1 MQEDAFGAAVDDSVY
16 VVGFEH
22 RFAVDDDVVTLDGY
36 HFAGVLVNEVFHPG
50 AQYPCGQ
57 LAAYGLFKVRTVYF
71 HLVRQVEYLQYL
83 LVVLVADGTQ
93 QRRDGELL
101 LAVDVGVHHVVDV
114 RGELYPRPLER
125 NDTCGVEFGAV
136 GVYALP
142 EEYARRTVELRYDD
156 PLGTV
161 DDECAARR
169 HVGDGT
175 EIDILY
181 HRVEVLVFRVRT
193 VEFQFRLERDA
204 VGQAAFEALLYG
216 IAGRVDIVIDEFQNE
231 VVPCIGYREIFHE
244 HFVEPL
250 VLAVLCGGVELEK
263 VVE

>member
-114 RGELYPRPLER
+114 RGELDPRPLEGD
-125 NDTCGVEFGAV
+125 DTRRIEF
-136 GVYALP
+136 
-142 EEYARRTVELRYDD
+142 RTVGMHALSEEDTRRAVQLRHDD
-156 PLGTV
+156 ALRTV
-161 DDECAARR
+161 DDERTPFGHIGNR
-169 HVGDGT
+169 T
-175 EIDILY
+175 EID
-181 HRVEVLVFRVRT
+181 VLNDDTEIFVLRIGAIELQLGLQGHAVRQT
-193 VEFQFRLERDA
+193 ALQ
-204 VGQAAFEALLYG
+204 ALLDRVTGRIDVVVDKLENEIVSG
-216 IAGRVDIVIDEFQNE
+216 IRNW
-231 VVPCIGYREIFHE
+231 EILLKHL
-244 HFVEPL
+244 VEAL
-250 VLAVLCGGVELEK
+250 VLAILGRGVHLEK
-263 VVE
+263 ISE